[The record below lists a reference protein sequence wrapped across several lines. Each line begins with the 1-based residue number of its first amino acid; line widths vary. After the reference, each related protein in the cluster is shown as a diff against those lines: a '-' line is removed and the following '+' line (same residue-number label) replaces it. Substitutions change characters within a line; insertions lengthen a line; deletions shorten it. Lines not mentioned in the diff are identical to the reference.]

1 MDFNRLKIILAGI
14 ILLGGIISGCNR
26 SEITAPGENN
36 GNYEKTGTIT
46 VETRLANT
54 FAKEALEIYYYWNE
68 EIADDLSKLDPA
80 TNSDP
85 IATVEEIRY
94 HDGENQID
102 KWTMLTDNMEEF
114 TSSVQGVSTTYGFTP
129 MVYYKNKEG
138 NELIAAVA
146 YVSEGGPA
154 AEAGMKRGDL
164 IEKINGEVLTTENY
178 LDLYYSSDITLS
190 LSELTDN
197 VITPTKDISLTA
209 IKMYENPIICN
220 KTFDVNG
227 KKIGYL
233 AYSSFDLNSIPELI
247 NICKEFKSEGVKEL
261 ILDLRYNGGGYVIT
275 ECVLASM
282 FAPQANVTNNDI
294 FEKEDYNE
302 FFTEYYKKNG
312 TSTVTRFETE
322 YNYDEIDLNVSTKD
336 ANIGLDK
343 IYGII
348 SGNSASASEA
358 LLSGLMPYMDIE
370 LIGQQSH
377 GKYCT
382 GWMLSAEDTYNN
394 VPQAIKNWGIYVMVS
409 IYKNAKDETPCMPN
423 GLKPDTEVEDNPFE
437 PYHLG
442 DENEAMLRAALEKAG
457 KEYPASRAGR
467 IETPK
472 MNIVD
477 TPKKAVFGRRI
488 IIPSLSSN

>member
-68 EIADDLSKLDPA
+68 EIADDLSRLDPA

-154 AEAGMKRGDL
+154 EEAGMKRGDL

-178 LDLYYSSDITLS
+178 LDLYYSSEITLS

-322 YNYDEIDLNVSTKD
+322 YNYDEIDLNVNTKD

-382 GWMLSAEDTYNN
+382 GWMLSADDTYNN

-437 PYHLG
+437 PYQLG

-477 TPKKAVFGRRI
+477 TPKKTVFGRRI

>member
-1 MDFNRLKIILAGI
+1 
-14 ILLGGIISGCNR
+14 
-26 SEITAPGENN
+26 
-36 GNYEKTGTIT
+36 
-46 VETRLANT
+46 
-54 FAKEALEIYYYWNE
+54 
-68 EIADDLSKLDPA
+68 
-80 TNSDP
+80 
-85 IATVEEIRY
+85 
-94 HDGENQID
+94 
-102 KWTMLTDNMEEF
+102 
-114 TSSVQGVSTTYGFTP
+114 
-129 MVYYKNKEG
+129 
-138 NELIAAVA
+138 
-146 YVSEGGPA
+146 
-154 AEAGMKRGDL
+154 
-164 IEKINGEVLTTENY
+164 
-178 LDLYYSSDITLS
+178 
-190 LSELTDN
+190 
-197 VITPTKDISLTA
+197 
-209 IKMYENPIICN
+209 MYENPIICN

-382 GWMLSAEDTYNN
+382 GWMLSCSASHQELGYL
-394 VPQAIKNWGIYVMVS
+394 
-409 IYKNAKDETPCMPN
+409 CN
-423 GLKPDTEVEDNPFE
+423 GK
-437 PYHLG
+437 H
-442 DENEAMLRAALEKAG
+442 
-457 KEYPASRAGR
+457 
-467 IETPK
+467 I
-472 MNIVD
+472 
-477 TPKKAVFGRRI
+477 
-488 IIPSLSSN
+488 

>member
-1 MDFNRLKIILAGI
+1 MDFNRLKITIAGI
-14 ILLGGIISGCNR
+14 ILLGGIISGCNSSDINN
-26 SEITAPGENN
+26 SEGKNNITE
-36 GNYEKTGTIT
+36 
-46 VETRLANT
+46 ETKLANI
-54 FAKEALEIYYYWNE
+54 FAREALEIYYYWNE
-68 EIADDLSKLDPA
+68 EISDSLSKLDPA

-129 MVYYKNKEG
+129 IVYYKYENG

-146 YVSEGGPA
+146 YVSKDSPA
-154 AEAGMKRGDL
+154 EKAGLKRGDL
-164 IEKINGEVLTTENY
+164 IEKINGSILTTENY
-178 LDLYYSSDITLS
+178 LDLYYSSEITLS
-190 LSELTDN
+190 LIESTN
-197 VITPTKDISLTA
+197 STKDVSLTA
-209 IKMYENPIICN
+209 TEMYENPILCY

-233 AYSSFDLNSIPELI
+233 AYSSFDLTSIPELI
-247 NICKEFKSEGVKEL
+247 DICKKFKSEGVKEL

-294 FEKEDYNE
+294 FEQEDYNE
-302 FFTEYYKKNG
+302 FITEYYKKNG
-312 TSTVTRFETE
+312 ISTITRFETE
-322 YNYDEIDLNVSTKD
+322 YNYDDIDLNVSTKE
-336 ANIGLDK
+336 ANIGLEK

-382 GWMLSAEDTYNN
+382 GWMLSAEDAYEQ

-409 IYKNAKDETPCMPN
+409 IYKNASNETPCMPD
-423 GLKPDTEVEDNPFE
+423 GLIPDTEAEDNPFE
-437 PYHLG
+437 PYQLG
-442 DENEAMLRAALEKAG
+442 DENEAMLKVALEKAG
-457 KEYPASRAGR
+457 KEYTSSRTGR
-467 IETPK
+467 IQTPK
-472 MNIVD
+472 MKIVT

-488 IIPSLSSN
+488 IIPSQSHIPDNE